1 MSKLIVDIKDGKV
14 VPISELSDMDIKA
27 IEVALHH
34 QWHKTTDDDGK
45 AISCSQEM
53 ADTTYKMMSLFEKLR
68 KNDKGETVPET
79 CKKCGGKIVVA
90 LKGEPVFI
98 CKDCG
103 EYYGTLPFKR

>member
-1 MSKLIVDIKDGKV
+1 M
-14 VPISELSDMDIKA
+14 
-27 IEVALHH
+27 
-34 QWHKTTDDDGK
+34 
-45 AISCSQEM
+45 
-53 ADTTYKMMSLFEKLR
+53 FEKLR

-103 EYYGTLPFKR
+103 EYYGTLPFKGWGDS

>member
-1 MSKLIVDIKDGKV
+1 MSKLIVDIKDSKV

-68 KNDKGETVPET
+68 KESE
-79 CKKCGGKIVVA
+79 
-90 LKGEPVFI
+90 
-98 CKDCG
+98 
-103 EYYGTLPFKR
+103 